1 MIETTAGTP
10 GLEPFAPPRLMAG
23 RHVQSVLASL
33 PLRRPLVERRVRD
46 LLRSST
52 DVLVDCGYG
61 IRLHGYF
68 SPRCRADQ
76 RPARGLAVLIHGW
89 EGSSDSLYQLSTA
102 HYLRQRGFDVFRLN
116 LRDHGPSHHL
126 NPELFHSNR
135 IDEVV
140 AAVARVGEMFPDMPL
155 LLGGYSL
162 GGNFAL
168 RVGVRAP
175 DAGINLRQIVAVC
188 PVLEPAHTLEAL
200 ESGWAPYRTY
210 FIRKWRRSLL
220 RKAQCFPELYDFSS
234 LHELQTLTA
243 MTEFFVERYSGFP
256 DLNTYLK
263 GYALTGD
270 VLAPLQVRSHLIT
283 SRDDP
288 VIPSIDIE
296 RLARPSALKITVT
309 ERGGH
314 CGFMESPRMI
324 SWAERQMAGI
334 FDRAAEP

>member
-1 MIETTAGTP
+1 MIEPTAGTP

-52 DVLVDCGYG
+52 DVLVDCGHG

-76 RPARGLAVLIHGW
+76 RPPRGLAVLIHGW

-140 AAVARVGEMFPDMPL
+140 TAVARIGEMFPDVPL

-175 DAGINLRQIVAVC
+175 AAGINLHQIVAVC
-188 PVLEPAHTLEAL
+188 PVLELTCMLRLRIPPLMPNGASVRTCTRVVTTA
-200 ESGWAPYRTY
+200 ESPDGMTPSGLPRAETSMPS
-210 FIRKWRRSLL
+210 RRGES
-220 RKAQCFPELYDFSS
+220 PPTSGIGDPFSS
-234 LHELQTLTA
+234 
-243 MTEFFVERYSGFP
+243 V
-256 DLNTYLK
+256 D
-263 GYALTGD
+263 
-270 VLAPLQVRSHLIT
+270 
-283 SRDDP
+283 
-288 VIPSIDIE
+288 
-296 RLARPSALKITVT
+296 
-309 ERGGH
+309 
-314 CGFMESPRMI
+314 
-324 SWAERQMAGI
+324 
-334 FDRAAEP
+334 AAT

>member
-1 MIETTAGTP
+1 MESIAGEP

-46 LLRSST
+46 LMRSST
-52 DVLVDCGYG
+52 DVLVDCGDG

-68 SPRCRADQ
+68 SPRSRAEA
-76 RPARGLAVLIHGW
+76 RPPRGLALLIHGW

-102 HYLRQRGFDVFRLN
+102 HYLREHGFDVFRLN

-140 AAVARVGEMFPDMPL
+140 AAVASVGSMFPDVPL
-155 LLGGYSL
+155 LLGGFSL

-175 DAGINLRQIVAVC
+175 AAGIDLRQIVAVC
-188 PVLEPAHTLEAL
+188 PVLEPAHTLQAL

-220 RKAQCFPELYDFSS
+220 RKAQCFPELYDFSQID
-234 LHELQTLTA
+234 ELKTLTA
-243 MTEFFVERYSGFP
+243 MTEFFVERYSGFA
-256 DLNTYLK
+256 DLDSYLT

-270 VLAPLQVRSHLIT
+270 VLASLQVPSHLIT

-288 VIPSIDIE
+288 VIPSSDIE
-296 RLARPSALKITVT
+296 RLARPDALTITVT

-314 CGFMESPRMI
+314 CGFMQNPRMV
-324 SWAERQMAGI
+324 SWAERQVAHI
-334 FDRAAEP
+334 FDQAVAP